1 MDNYLIP
8 ANSKKGQLIFNIF
21 RWSDL
26 LLLIM
31 GAFVT
36 VILMFVFQ
44 GQDTLIMMFVK
55 LLPLGVCLLL
65 VMPLPYYHNVLV
77 FVQEMYIFFTT
88 RRIYY
93 CKGWCAT
100 SGLDEQQK

>member
-36 VILMFVFQ
+36 VILTVSFLRIVI
-44 GQDTLIMMFVK
+44 LS
-55 LLPLGVCLLL
+55 GVTFA
-65 VMPLPYYHNVLV
+65 NDID
-77 FVQEMYIFFTT
+77 FNQ
-88 RRIYY
+88 
-93 CKGWCAT
+93 CA
-100 SGLDEQQK
+100 